1 MLLIVETFLAGNEK
15 SGPPIRVRPLAG
27 QGFSTEMR
35 VECSKTMRT
44 AYPVGQKFSLYAKV
58 TSRLDG
64 PDFLYSSY
72 RDEWNPVT
80 DQEAKKFI
88 QEIFKK

>member
-1 MLLIVETFLAGNEK
+1 MLVIVETFYAENEK
-15 SGPPIRVRPLAG
+15 SGSPIRVRPLAG

-35 VECSKTMRT
+35 VECSKAMRT

-72 RDEWNPVT
+72 RDEWSPVT
-80 DQEAKKFI
+80 DEEAKKFI
-88 QEIFKK
+88 KEVFRK

>member
-1 MLLIVETFLAGNEK
+1 MLVIVETFYAGNEK
-15 SGPPIRVRPLAG
+15 SGSPIRVRPLAG

-35 VECSKTMRT
+35 VECSKAMRT
-44 AYPVGQKFSLYAKV
+44 AYPIVQKFSLHARV

-72 RDEWNPVT
+72 RDEWSPVT
-80 DQEAKKFI
+80 DEEAKKFI
-88 QEIFKK
+88 KEIFIK

>member
-1 MLLIVETFLAGNEK
+1 MNAMSKPSSAPEK
-15 SGPPIRVRPLAG
+15 SLAPPLRVRPYPG

-44 AYPVGQKFSLYAKV
+44 AYSVGQKFSLYAKV

-72 RDEWNPVT
+72 RDEWNPMS
-80 DQEAKKFI
+80 DEGAKKFI
-88 QEIFKK
+88 KEMFKK